1 MAALEKC
8 FFQRVRLKSPHCS
21 LIYSLQNGCYFGRHK
36 NNINLVNTHQR
47 SLTVRGVPV
56 NENLLMLSSGSLHWA
71 KIIQE
76 TVLQMDVLS
85 LGSVVPFTEHG
96 YSDSAS

>member
-1 MAALEKC
+1 MFLPKSAIEKSTLLLDLFAAEWML
-8 FFQRVRLKSPHCS
+8 
-21 LIYSLQNGCYFGRHK
+21 FGRHK

-56 NENLLMLSSGSLHWA
+56 NENLLMLSSGSLHWP

>member
-8 FFQRVRLKSPHCS
+8 FFQRVQLKSPCCS